1 MDMIDRVAKALFA
14 DYQKSALGPDLTQT
28 WSTLPNHAKD
38 HAYSQARAAIAA
50 MREPTDEMNDAG
62 ADKCDGGCAEES
74 CQCGFMGKIWTAMI
88 DAALECSTKP
98 DGQ

>member
-1 MDMIDRVAKALFA
+1 MDMTEKVAKALFA

-50 MREPTDEMNDAG
+50 MREPTEKMLDAG
-62 ADKCDGGCAEES
+62 DISIDACRSDP
-74 CQCGFMGKIWTAMI
+74 CGKAARHCWGDMI
-88 DAALECSTKP
+88 DAALECFTKQP
-98 DGQ
+98 EK

>member
-1 MDMIDRVAKALFA
+1 MTDMIERVAKAVKNCGVFP
-14 DYQKSALGPDLTQT
+14 LGDMREYLSPEDAITI
-28 WSTLPNHAKD
+28 
-38 HAYSQARAAIAA
+38 ARAAVEA

-88 DAALECSTKP
+88 DAALEEKK
-98 DGQ
+98 

>member
-1 MDMIDRVAKALFA
+1 MDMVDRVAKALFA

-28 WSTLPNHAKD
+28 WSTLPKIAID

-50 MREPTDEMNDAG
+50 MREPSGEMLTAADLRDGICTSYDELW
-62 ADKCDGGCAEES
+62 K
-74 CQCGFMGKIWTAMI
+74 TMI

-98 DGQ
+98 DEK

>member
-50 MREPTDEMNDAG
+50 MREPTEEMVVEGYSDDACLRG
-62 ADKCDGGCAEES
+62 DVSKVW
-74 CQCGFMGKIWTAMI
+74 QYMI

>member
-28 WSTLPNHAKD
+28 WSTLPNYSKD

-50 MREPTDEMNDAG
+50 MREPTEEMLTAGNDHTDFVYSQEGDFLKGWRA
-62 ADKCDGGCAEES
+62 A
-74 CQCGFMGKIWTAMI
+74 I
-88 DAALECSTKP
+88 DAALEEN
-98 DGQ
+98 